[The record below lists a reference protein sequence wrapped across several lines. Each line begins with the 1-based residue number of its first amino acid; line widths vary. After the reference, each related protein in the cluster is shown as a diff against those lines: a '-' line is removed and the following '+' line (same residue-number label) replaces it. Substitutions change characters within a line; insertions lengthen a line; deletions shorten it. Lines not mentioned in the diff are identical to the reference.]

1 MREPV
6 SPTERRSNTVAQIEN
21 NCHDGNMEQQTAAT
35 QGDAQQLTAMLTQM
49 MGQIN
54 ELRTEQANEREA
66 TRTQIRILQENL
78 ASLQATPSGI
88 TPQPASP
95 TDPSQRAPTPP
106 QDPLPQ
112 QALPAQVKKKMTL
125 PDPPRFDGTR
135 KKFRTWKQEMESKL
149 ETDGPAIGTKRDQ
162 FSYIFARLAEGPQ
175 AMSAAYFDH
184 HKRNGTTEPAEFLQ
198 YLSSC
203 FADPNLTQKA
213 LDKLG
218 SMTQGDK
225 EPFASFLP
233 KFEKELADAD
243 GAGWTSAVKISYL
256 KKALNREMRME
267 LKGQLNMP
275 NDYHQY
281 VRALHDLGANLD
293 EFRSFSQRRNAPWD
307 EPKKME
313 TPPPRATSPDKM
325 DWEPTKINRAIQKQN
340 KELAGKRAK
349 WVSEEEVQR
358 RRREGLCTRCGR
370 KGCWSNKC
378 PLLPP
383 RHPDQT
389 RIKKSFP
396 KLPAVK
402 DMVDSESDAS
412 DQMESDGEELKE

>member
-1 MREPV
+1 
-6 SPTERRSNTVAQIEN
+6 
-21 NCHDGNMEQQTAAT
+21 
-35 QGDAQQLTAMLTQM
+35 M

-88 TPQPASP
+88 TLQPASP
-95 TDPSQRAPTPP
+95 TNLSQRAPTPL
-106 QDPLPQ
+106 QDPLSQ

-135 KKFRTWKQEMESKL
+135 KKFRTWKQEIESKL
-149 ETDGPAIGTKRDQ
+149 ETDGPAIGSKRDQ

-184 HKRNGTTEPAEFLQ
+184 HKRNGTTEPTEFLQ

-218 SMTQGDK
+218 SITQGDK

-256 KKALNREMRME
+256 KKAFNREMRME
-267 LKGQLNMP
+267 LKGQLNLP
-275 NDYHQY
+275 NDYYQY
-281 VRALHDLGANLD
+281 VRALYDLGANLD

-307 EPKKME
+307 EHKKMD
-313 TPPPRATSPDKM
+313 TPPLSQHTPGSLVS
-325 DWEPTKINRAIQKQN
+325 NV
-340 KELAGKRAK
+340 AK
-349 WVSEEEVQR
+349 SHRIIVQ
-358 RRREGLCTRCGR
+358 
-370 KGCWSNKC
+370 
-378 PLLPP
+378 
-383 RHPDQT
+383 
-389 RIKKSFP
+389 
-396 KLPAVK
+396 
-402 DMVDSESDAS
+402 
-412 DQMESDGEELKE
+412 